1 LKTNE
6 FPVIV
11 VTRIFE
17 DIEGISTSMTME
29 LQED

>member
-6 FPVIV
+6 FPVIA

-17 DIEGISTSMTME
+17 DIEGISASMTME